1 MAMTGV
7 LRPGHIQIRVL
18 DLEVSRKFYRDVIG
32 LVDMG
37 TDNQGRVY
45 FKAWDER
52 DHNSVVLRQADSAG
66 VDFVGYKV
74 LNKSTLD
81 QLERDVQA
89 FGIPT
94 SRMPAGDMLET
105 GERVRFQL
113 PTGHQ
118 FELYAEKKHVGN
130 GLGQVNPPPWG
141 ADADRGMAPT
151 RFDHCLLYGPN
162 IAENKRLFTEVLG
175 FFLVERVLGPKE
187 AGEPEIAI
195 FLSCSNRTHD
205 IAFVEHPEPGKL
217 HHVSLRMPTWERVQ
231 RASDIMGMNK
241 VAVDIGPTRHGVT
254 RGETIYAWDPSGN
267 RFETFAGGYESYPD
281 CEPIT
286 WTFDQFGHGLDY
298 PTGKLHESFLG
309 VMT

>member
-7 LRPGHIQIRVL
+7 LRPGHLQLRVL
-18 DLEVSRKFYRDVIG
+18 DIDKCRKFYRDVVG
-32 LVDMG
+32 LVETGHDA
-37 TDNQGRVY
+37 QGRVY

-52 DHNSVVLRQADSAG
+52 DHHSLVLRQADSAG
-66 VDFVGYKV
+66 VDFVGFRV
-74 LNKSTLD
+74 LDNATLD
-81 QLERDVQA
+81 RLERAVRE
-89 FGIPT
+89 FGIAT
-94 SRMPAGDMLET
+94 ERLPAGDLLET

-113 PTGHQ
+113 PSGHA
-118 FELYAEKKHVGN
+118 FELFAEKKKVGN
-130 GLGQVNPPPWG
+130 GLGLVNPPPWG
-141 ADADRGMAPT
+141 ADADRGMAPS

-162 IAENKRLFTEVLG
+162 IAANKKLFTEVLG
-175 FFLVERVLGPKE
+175 FFMVERVVGPKE

-195 FLSCSNRTHD
+195 FLSCSHKTHD

-241 VAVDIGPTRHGVT
+241 VAIDIGPTRHGVT

-267 RFETFAGGYESYPD
+267 RFETFAGGYEPYPD
-281 CEPIT
+281 YETIT
-286 WTFDQFGHGLDY
+286 WTFDQFGHGLDF

-309 VMT
+309 VVT

>member
-105 GERVRFQL
+105 GSAFVSSCPRAISSNCMRKKSMSVTDWGRSTHPHGVQMQTVEWPL
-113 PTGHQ
+113 PVLTTACSTDRTSPRTRGCSLRCWASSWSNGCLVPKKLANRKLQFSSRARTGHMTSLLSSIQ
-118 FELYAEKKHVGN
+118 SPANCTTFRFGCP
-130 GLGQVNPPPWG
+130 LGS
-141 ADADRGMAPT
+141 A
-151 RFDHCLLYGPN
+151 
-162 IAENKRLFTEVLG
+162 
-175 FFLVERVLGPKE
+175 
-187 AGEPEIAI
+187 
-195 FLSCSNRTHD
+195 CSALATSW
-205 IAFVEHPEPGKL
+205 A
-217 HHVSLRMPTWERVQ
+217 
-231 RASDIMGMNK
+231 
-241 VAVDIGPTRHGVT
+241 
-254 RGETIYAWDPSGN
+254 
-267 RFETFAGGYESYPD
+267 
-281 CEPIT
+281 
-286 WTFDQFGHGLDY
+286 
-298 PTGKLHESFLG
+298 
-309 VMT
+309 

>member
-162 IAENKRLFTEVLG
+162 IAENKRLV
-175 FFLVERVLGPKE
+175 
-187 AGEPEIAI
+187 I
-195 FLSCSNRTHD
+195 S
-205 IAFVEHPEPGKL
+205 
-217 HHVSLRMPTWERVQ
+217 
-231 RASDIMGMNK
+231 
-241 VAVDIGPTRHGVT
+241 
-254 RGETIYAWDPSGN
+254 
-267 RFETFAGGYESYPD
+267 
-281 CEPIT
+281 
-286 WTFDQFGHGLDY
+286 
-298 PTGKLHESFLG
+298 
-309 VMT
+309 

>member
-37 TDNQGRVY
+37 SDSQGRVY

-52 DHNSVVLRQADSAG
+52 DHNSVVLRQAESAG

-74 LNKSTLD
+74 LNSATLD

-89 FGIPT
+89 FGITT
-94 SRMPAGDMLET
+94 SRMPVGDMLET

-113 PTGHQ
+113 PSGHQ

-141 ADADRGMAPT
+141 SDADRGMAPT

-175 FFLVERVLGPKE
+175 FFLVERVVGPKE
-187 AGEPEIAI
+187 VGEPEIAI
-195 FLSCSNRTHD
+195 FLSCSHKTHD

-231 RASDIMGMNK
+231 RASDIMGMNN
-241 VAVDIGPTRHGVT
+241 VPIDIGPTRHGVT

-267 RFETFAGGYESYPD
+267 RFETFAGGYEPYPD

-286 WTFDQFGHGLDY
+286 WTFDQFGHGLDF
-298 PTGKLHESFLG
+298 PTGKLHDSFLG
-309 VMT
+309 VVT